1 MADKEI
7 SVGDHSLNDAIYLE
21 YYIWGDSA
29 VKQLIVDRNNFRFD
43 HDPLILKRL
52 QIKNGYGVILNEVER
67 VTYTEEIVINNTQ
80 FVPITIRA
88 LNIFQ
93 ISQQDQEKATLFK
106 MFKEN
111 NPAFYV
117 IYDILFID
125 KLLDIPKVTRSVDNV
140 SIKNNYI
147 SVGWTWFL

>member
-52 QIKNGYGVILNEVER
+52 QIKNGYGVILNEVGN
-67 VTYTEEIVINNTQ
+67 VTYTEDIVCNTAQ

-88 LNIFQ
+88 INIFN
-93 ISQQDQEKATLFK
+93 ISQQDQKKAQIFK
-106 MFKEN
+106 KFKETN
-111 NPAFYV
+111 AAFYV
-117 IYDILFID
+117 VYKELFID
-125 KLLDIPKVTRSVDNV
+125 KLLEIPKIFRSGNHVT
-140 SIKNNYI
+140 IKNNY
-147 SVGWTWFL
+147 V